1 METVRINITIPVP
14 LLRQLDKL
22 TADRKRSRFISQAI
36 ESKIRDMN
44 EGKLVRELKEGYLA
58 TRKEALELR
67 FCNNTFIKKILH
79 FKT

>member
-58 TRKEALELR
+58 TRKEALECTEEFSPLDLAGW
-67 FCNNTFIKKILH
+67 NDY
-79 FKT
+79 

>member
-14 LLRQLDKL
+14 LLRQLNQL

-44 EGKLVRELKEGYLA
+44 EGKLVRELKEGYLS
-58 TRKEALELR
+58 TRKEALKCAEEFSPLD
-67 FCNNTFIKKILH
+67 LAGWDDY
-79 FKT
+79 